1 MDAAPTRVDAV
12 VVGGGI
18 AGVSAAHFLAREGAT
33 VLVLEREPVLAHHTT
48 GRSAALYMEN
58 YGQVAVR
65 RLALAS
71 RPFLEAPPDGLADAE
86 LLSPRPALEVG
97 GPGRSEALERRAARG
112 ADLVP
117 GIRLL
122 SPGEVV
128 ALCPALRVGELSGGV
143 LDPGSMDIDVMALHQ
158 AFVRGLRRAGGGVRT
173 AAPVVALDRDDGH
186 WRVRTPDSEVSAAI
200 VVNAAGAWG
209 DHLAGLAGV
218 RPIGLRPLRR
228 TAFTVGVPAG
238 IDARTWPLVH
248 DLDEGWYFKPEGDG
262 LLCSLAD
269 EAPDEPRD
277 PRPRDEDVALAL
289 DRINA
294 ATTLGLRSVRTA
306 WAGLR
311 TFAPDR
317 TPVVGGEP
325 EVPGF
330 VWVAGLG
337 GVGIMTSPAVGMLAA
352 ASALGR
358 PVPEALAACSVEP
371 ADYSVERLR

>member
-1 MDAAPTRVDAV
+1 VADSQLAVDAV

-18 AGVSAAHFLAREGAT
+18 AGVSAAHFLAQAGAE
-33 VLVLEREPVLAHHTT
+33 VLVLEQEPVLAHHTT

-58 YGQVAVR
+58 YGSVPVR

-71 RPFLEAPPDGLADAE
+71 RAFLEAPPPGLAEAP

-97 GPGRSEALERRAARG
+97 GRGRAGALEAQAARG
-112 ADLVP
+112 ASLVS

-122 SPGEVV
+122 SPAEAV
-128 ALCPALRVGELSGGV
+128 AQCPVLRVQELSGGV

-158 AFVRGLRRAGGGVRT
+158 AFVRGLRRAGGAVRAS
-173 AAPVVALDRDDGH
+173 AAVVALDRVGGA
-186 WRVRTPDSEVSAAI
+186 WRVRTPDAEVVAPI
-200 VVNAAGAWG
+200 VVNAAGAWA
-209 DHLAGLAGV
+209 DVIAALAGV
-218 RPIGLRPLRR
+218 GPIGLRPLRR
-228 TAFTVGVPAG
+228 TAFTVPVPAG
-238 IDARTWPLVH
+238 LASRAWPLVH

-277 PRPRDEDVALAL
+277 PRPRDEDVALAME
-289 DRINA
+289 RINT

-317 TPVVGGEP
+317 TPVVGCDP
-325 EVPGF
+325 RAPGF

-352 ASALGR
+352 ASALGQ
-358 PVPEALAACSVEP
+358 PLPEALVARAVDA
-371 ADYSVERLR
+371 ADYSVQRLR

>member
-1 MDAAPTRVDAV
+1 VEDSRRAVDAV

-18 AGVSAAHFLAREGAT
+18 AGVSAAHFLAQEGAA
-33 VLVLEREPVLAHHTT
+33 VLVVEREPVLAHHTT

-58 YGQVAVR
+58 YGSVPVR

-71 RPFLEAPPDGLADAE
+71 RPFLAAPPDGLADAD

-97 GPGRSEALERRAARG
+97 GPGRAEELDRRAARG
-112 ADLVP
+112 TDLVS
-117 GIRLL
+117 GIQLL
-122 SPGEVV
+122 SPAEVV
-128 ALCPALRVGELSGGV
+128 ALCPVVRVEQISGGV

-158 AFVRGLRRAGGGVRT
+158 AFVRGLRRAGGAVRT
-173 AAPVVALDRDDGH
+173 AAPVVALDRVGGN
-186 WRVRTPDSEVSAAI
+186 WRVRMPDGELTAPI

-209 DHLAGLAGV
+209 DQLAGLAGV
-218 RPIGLRPLRR
+218 RPVGLRPLRR
-228 TAFTVGVPAG
+228 TAFTVGVPAE
-238 IDARTWPLVH
+238 IDPRAWPLVH

-317 TPVVGGEP
+317 MPVVGVDP

-358 PVPEALAACSVEP
+358 PLPAPLAARSVEP
-371 ADYSVERLR
+371 ADYSVQRLR